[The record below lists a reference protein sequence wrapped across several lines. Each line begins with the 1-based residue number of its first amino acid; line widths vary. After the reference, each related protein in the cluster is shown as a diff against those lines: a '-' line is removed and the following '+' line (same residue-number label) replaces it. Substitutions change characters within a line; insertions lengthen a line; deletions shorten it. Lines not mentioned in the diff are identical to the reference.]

1 MSDTFNLETN
11 TNVLIGSLRKS
22 IDEVKNNQAGIATR
36 SGKKDENS
44 DVKPILHEDIF
55 NILSSAVKDMVELVH
70 SVRLEM
76 TEQINTGRQSLYW

>member
-44 DVKPILHEDIF
+44 DVHEDIF

-76 TEQINTGRQSLYW
+76 TEQINTGCQSLYW